1 MISIKY
7 LSYSRGRKTIEWFQ
21 YSAWRADGDH
31 IWPRFLANGIMI
43 IKTDAVFCIK
53 EINETFCGREKKDI
67 I

>member
-7 LSYSRGRKTIEWFQ
+7 LSYSRGRRTIEWFQ
-21 YSAWRADGDH
+21 NGAWRADGDH
-31 IWPRFLANGIMI
+31 IWQTFPANGIMI
-43 IKTDAVFCIK
+43 IKRDAPFCIK